1 VGAVAELGARAVR
14 RLDGAVR
21 RFPAESRALGA
32 GRTIIA
38 LAQASILLF
47 TPASYL
53 FVPVG
58 GAGTEVS
65 CTPPVQSIS
74 LYCLVDSADRQ
85 LLNLIVLFLLLI
97 VASGI
102 LPRFTTVLHFWASLS
117 LGQSISLPD
126 GGDAVA
132 QVVTFFLVLA
142 CAADRRTWHWQRPR
156 DDARKGTAPQVWQGL
171 AWAGWW
177 GVRLQVAYIYLNSAL
192 AKLPV
197 GPWSEGTATYYVAR
211 MENFGAAG
219 LLAELFR
226 WATGIT
232 VIALLS
238 TWGTILAETLIAV
251 FLVRRGS
258 RQAVAALISAALH
271 VLIII
276 QIGIVSFGFIMVG
289 AVICAASRG
298 IDAYAPRLRPPGRLR
313 TCLVRTCLVRTCP
326 IGPSAPTCSSSTE
339 RCASRRC

>member
-1 VGAVAELGARAVR
+1 MSAKRIGAGPVLLSGPVR
-14 RLDGAVR
+14 RLERSVR
-21 RFPAESRALGA
+21 HFQAESRALGT

-38 LAQASILLF
+38 LAQASILLL

-58 GAGTEVS
+58 GAETEVS

-74 LYCLVDSADRQ
+74 LYCLAESTDRQ
-85 LLNLIVLFLLLI
+85 LLNVVLLLLLLI

-117 LGQSISLPD
+117 IGQSISLPD

-132 QVVTFFLVLA
+132 QVVTFFLILA
-142 CAADRRTWHWQRPR
+142 CANDRRTWHWQRPR
-156 DDARKGTAPQVWQGL
+156 DAGPMGSAGQIRQGL

-177 GVRLQVAYIYLNSAL
+177 GVRLQVAYVYLNSAL

-197 GPWSEGTATYYVAR
+197 GPWSEGSATYYVAR

-226 WATGIT
+226 WATGIM
-232 VIALLS
+232 VVALLS

-251 FLVRRGS
+251 FLVQRGS
-258 RQAVAALISAALH
+258 RQVWAALISASLH

-276 QIGIVSFGFIMVG
+276 QIGIVSFGLIMVG

-298 IDAYAPRLRPPGRLR
+298 IDTQGPSLLRRFLPSEDHHRLRPPRH
-313 TCLVRTCLVRTCP
+313 
-326 IGPSAPTCSSSTE
+326 
-339 RCASRRC
+339 

>member
-1 VGAVAELGARAVR
+1 MERS
-14 RLDGAVR
+14 VR

-32 GRTIIA
+32 GRTTIA

-47 TPASYL
+47 TPASHL

-58 GAGTEVS
+58 GAETEVS
-65 CTPPVQSIS
+65 CTPPVQSLS
-74 LYCLVDSADRQ
+74 LYCLAESADRQ
-85 LLNLIVLFLLLI
+85 FLNWVLLALLLI

-102 LPRFTTVLHFWASLS
+102 LPRYTTVLHFWASLS
-117 LGQSISLPD
+117 IGQSISLPD

-142 CAADRRTWHWQRPR
+142 CANDRRTWHWQRSRTGPR
-156 DDARKGTAPQVWQGL
+156 DELRKGSVWQGL

-197 GPWSEGTATYYVAR
+197 GPWSEGSATYYVAR

-219 LLAELFR
+219 LLDELFR
-226 WATGIT
+226 WTTGIT
-232 VIALLS
+232 IIALLS

-258 RQAVAALISAALH
+258 RQALAALISGALH
-271 VLIII
+271 VLIIV

-289 AVICAASRG
+289 AVVCAASRG
-298 IDAYAPRLRPPGRLR
+298 IDTYAPRFTSLLPRRARGTDGGRAVVGEARP
-313 TCLVRTCLVRTCP
+313 
-326 IGPSAPTCSSSTE
+326 E
-339 RCASRRC
+339 RVGVSGG